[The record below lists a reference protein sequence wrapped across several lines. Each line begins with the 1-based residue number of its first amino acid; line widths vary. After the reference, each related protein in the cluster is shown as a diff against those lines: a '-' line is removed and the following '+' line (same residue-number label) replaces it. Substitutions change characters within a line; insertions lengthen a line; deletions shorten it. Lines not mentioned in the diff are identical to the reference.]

1 MLFALCDF
9 PCIPLFTPWP
19 SIVDEKK
26 KSLKES
32 FVRKDNKFSLEIAFD
47 LLLTLLGAI
56 IIIVSLGYGFG
67 SFRRPGP
74 GLYPFFIGLF
84 IFIFSGILSKS
95 GLRSP
100 APLALL
106 NQEGM
111 KTFLLMIVFFCLW
124 ILIMPL
130 IGYVVV
136 TLLVTCGFCRVM
148 KLEGWWKPI
157 SVSAGTTL
165 FIYLLFDYWLYIDL
179 PKGFW
184 R

>member
-1 MLFALCDF
+1 LG
-9 PCIPLFTPWP
+9 
-19 SIVDEKK
+19 KGK
-26 KSLKES
+26 
-32 FVRKDNKFSLEIAFD
+32 RFSLETGFD
-47 LLLTLLGAI
+47 IFLALLGAVI
-56 IIIVSLGYGFG
+56 ILVSLGYGFG
-67 SFRRPGP
+67 SFRKPGP
-74 GLYPFFIGLF
+74 GLYPFFIGLA
-84 IFIFSGILSKS
+84 ILIFSGILSIS

-100 APLALL
+100 APPAVL
-106 NQEGM
+106 NQGEG

-130 IGYVVV
+130 IGYIAV

-157 SVSAGTTL
+157 SISAGTTL

-179 PKGFW
+179 PKGLW

>member
-1 MLFALCDF
+1 MLFAPCDF
-9 PCIPLFTPWP
+9 PCTLLSIPWP
-19 SIVDEKK
+19 SGGDEGEESPKG
-26 KSLKES
+26 SLVGKGK
-32 FVRKDNKFSLEIAFD
+32 RFSLETAFD
-47 LLLTLLGAI
+47 LLLTLLGAVI
-56 IIIVSLGYGFG
+56 ILVSLGYGFG

-74 GLYPFFIGLF
+74 GLFPFFVGLF
-84 IFIFSGILSKS
+84 IFIFSGVLSIS

-106 NQEGM
+106 NREGM

-136 TLLVTCGFCRVM
+136 TLLVTFGFCRVM